1 MSEENIALVGEI
13 VDAVMRRDADRLI
26 ELTDPDVEWHSLIA
40 ALGEGG
46 VYRGHE
52 GMRQYVRDLT
62 DAWDVFHVELDQVIS
77 VGSVVVLVGPLH
89 YRGKGSGV
97 ETRFDAGYMA
107 KIRDGKCVYMRSFRD
122 PEQALEAVG
131 HP

>member
-1 MSEENIALVGEI
+1 MVGEV
-13 VDAVMRRDADRLI
+13 VDAVHRRDEARLI
-26 ELTDPDVEWHSLIA
+26 ELMDPDVEWHSLIA

-46 VYRGHE
+46 VYCGHD
-52 GMRQYVRDLT
+52 GIRQYLRDLT

-77 VGSVVVLVGPLH
+77 VGSIVVLVGPLH

-107 KIRDGKCVYMRSFRD
+107 KVRDGRVVHMRSFRD
-122 PEQALEAVG
+122 PEQALESVG
-131 HP
+131 L